1 MSERKQKTGK
11 VPMIDPDE
19 RRWLERKAVQLAREL
34 NCPLPDAL
42 VAARCEFESLR
53 ARPKAV
59 VVPLIGR
66 SRRGLKGPHEASN

>member
-1 MSERKQKTGK
+1 MNDGNTGAGKTSL
-11 VPMIDPDE
+11 IDPNE
-19 RRWLERKAVQLAREL
+19 RRWLERKAVELARSL

-53 ARPKAV
+53 TRPKAIV
-59 VVPLIGR
+59 IPLVGQ